1 MEVKF
6 MKFRVL
12 FLKKTHIYL
21 VILILLLIILFI
33 LFITSK
39 ASPTS
44 NTISNNKNIKADF
57 NGDGKEDILSVT
69 RVDDNYLMEVTINN
83 KTFSFK
89 TDENSPIIE
98 TYSPY
103 WPIRVT
109 LMDISRNK
117 VPEIFIQGSK
127 NNKPLQRVFVFH
139 NNNFDNILSNS
150 NDILGFIDCKNNKT
164 PKVISGKIQGNN
176 IAFSNYIFLN
186 YKFTNYS
193 YDTNKTFIGK
203 DTIYA
208 FIKLIEGLPES
219 EYYKPNSIFSSDISK
234 EDMSLIG
241 RLSGEDNS
249 YVFQDALFKENKCDN
264 KGDIS
269 EICWTLNF
277 RGISNADNSIVK
289 NYTLDLI
296 LTPDKNSKDNYYFK
310 IASIC
315 KQR

>member
-1 MEVKF
+1 

-21 VILILLLIILFI
+21 VILILLLAILFI

-57 NGDGKEDILSVT
+57 NGDGKDDILSVT
-69 RVDDNYLMEVTINN
+69 KVDNNYLMEITINN
-83 KTFSFK
+83 KTFSLK

-109 LMDISRNK
+109 LMDVSRNK
-117 VPEIFIQGSK
+117 VPEIFIQGSRK
-127 NNKPLQRVFVFH
+127 NTALQRVFVFH
-139 NNNFDNILSNS
+139 NDNFDNILSNS
-150 NDILGFIDCKNNKT
+150 NNILGFIDCKNNKT

-176 IAFSNYIFLN
+176 ITFSNYIFLN

-203 DTIYA
+203 DTIYT

-219 EYYKPNSIFSSDISK
+219 ESYKPGSIFSSNISK

-241 RLSGEDNS
+241 SLSGEDNS
-249 YVFQDALFKENKCDN
+249 YVFQDALFQENKCDN
-264 KGDIS
+264 NGNIS
-269 EICWTLNF
+269 EICWKLNF
-277 RGISNADNSIVK
+277 RGISHADNNIVK
-289 NYTLDLI
+289 NYTLGLTLI
-296 LTPDKNSKDNYYFK
+296 PDKNSKDNYYFK
-310 IASIC
+310 IDSIYRQ
-315 KQR
+315 K